1 MITFIIEICFDMKYG
16 EYEEDWS
23 DKIEPWT
30 NGIGLASDAI
40 GIGTAATGI
49 GVPVGA
55 IIAGVGNIP
64 NIIVDGYQTVRDW
77 KRVYDGDYNQTG
89 NALWNTAET
98 ALDLLGAK
106 FIKKGF
112 KYSADKQFT
121 DEIKGRIQDEVK
133 RRQKNAFILR
143 KKGMSDSDI
152 AKYITNKATNAA
164 INARDINQR
173 RRERNKKYDK
183 RALITA
189 YLTNTAQNT
198 YHIIPNDATRVNKPI
213 IVDKYV
219 RK

>member
-1 MITFIIEICFDMKYG
+1 MRYR

-30 NGIGLASDAI
+30 SGIGLASDAI
-40 GIGTAATGI
+40 EIGTAATGI
-49 GVPVGA
+49 GAPVGA

-64 NIIVDGYQTVRDW
+64 NIIVDGYQTVKDW

-98 ALDLLGAK
+98 ALDLPGAK
-106 FIKKGF
+106 FIKNGF

-121 DEIKGRIQDEVK
+121 NEVKGRIQDEVK

-152 AKYITNKATNAA
+152 AKYTTNKANNAA

-173 RRERNKKYDK
+173 RRIRNKKYDK
-183 RALITA
+183 RASIAA
-189 YLTNTAQNT
+189 YLINSAQNT
-198 YHIIPNDATRVNKPI
+198 YHIIPNNATRVNKPI
-213 IVDKYV
+213 IIDKYV